1 MKISFYGL
9 AQRKREMEALV
20 PAGEALAAAGASA
33 GVPPACMRDR
43 SAPGTRLELRTV
55 ALLRP
60 RHEPLSH
67 SLCRSRSQA
76 EKASALEVGMRRLL
90 TKKVAI
96 CADHLWWSLEHIGS
110 AGDMVALLCAC
121 AVQCLC
127 RVVQI
132 ALCRWGWVGCMGGQ
146 GLSAGRFSVAPGG
159 LR

>member
-1 MKISFYGL
+1 
-9 AQRKREMEALV
+9 MEALL
-20 PAGEALAAAGASA
+20 PAGDAIAAAGASA
-33 GVPPACMRDR
+33 GAPPACMRDR

-60 RHEPLSH
+60 RQEPLSH

-76 EKASALEVGMRRLL
+76 EKASALEAGMRRLL

-96 CADHLWWSLEHIGS
+96 CADHLWWSLEHIDS

-132 ALCRWGWVGCMGGQ
+132 ALCRWGWVGCMGRQ

-159 LR
+159 FR

>member
-55 ALLRP
+55 ALLVLRP

-76 EKASALEVGMRRLL
+76 GKGSALEVGMRRLL
-90 TKKVAI
+90 KKTVAI
-96 CADHLWWSLEHIGS
+96 FADHHRWSLEHIGS
-110 AGDMVALLCAC
+110 AGDMVAFLCAC
-121 AVQCLC
+121 AVQRVQCSC
-127 RVVQI
+127 RVV
-132 ALCRWGWVGCMGGQ
+132 
-146 GLSAGRFSVAPGG
+146 
-159 LR
+159 